1 MGDSLAKAAMMQE
14 SGSKIA
20 ILEVGHLVE
29 ATGLKF
35 LSWRHWRLVRPED
48 NRNHERGGGQTL
60 VAKHRHGGTGVA
72 VVASVIGHAV
82 TRMCNGWNNDAP
94 GSCDSSPNVLKAT

>member
-35 LSWRHWRLVRPED
+35 LSWRHWLTRP
-48 NRNHERGGGQTL
+48 
-60 VAKHRHGGTGVA
+60 
-72 VVASVIGHAV
+72 
-82 TRMCNGWNNDAP
+82 TRRQQE
-94 GSCDSSPNVLKAT
+94 S